1 MRSPRLAS
9 ALIIVLSLSGVA
21 LPAAEA
27 RPLDRQSK
35 SATEESRSALAR
47 WIGTM
52 FSRSSATADSAARPR
67 PRNITGADGL
77 IPIPIP
83 LPIGTG
89 PCVDPNGIHLLGCN
103 QQG

>member
-1 MRSPRLAS
+1 MRSPRRFAS

-21 LPAAEA
+21 LPPAEA

-35 SATEESRSALAR
+35 SATEEGWSSLAR

-52 FSRSSATADSAARPR
+52 LSRSGTTVDSAARPK

-77 IPIPIP
+77 SPLPIP

-89 PCVDPNGIHLLGCN
+89 PCIDPNGIRFIGCN
-103 QQG
+103 QG